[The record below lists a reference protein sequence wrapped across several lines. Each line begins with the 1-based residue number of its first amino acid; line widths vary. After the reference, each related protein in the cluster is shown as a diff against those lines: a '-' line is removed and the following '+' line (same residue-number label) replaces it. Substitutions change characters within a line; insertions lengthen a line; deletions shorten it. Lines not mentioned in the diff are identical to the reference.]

1 MIFEF
6 VDKIV
11 VHAPDRSSGERMQ
24 EVDIY
29 LKFIGKF
36 DVPLPEPTPEELAE
50 QEELRRKREKQRE
63 YSRRAYEKKKLK
75 EQQAAAS
82 K

>member
-1 MIFEF
+1 MILEF

-11 VHAPDRSSGERMQ
+11 VHAPDYSTWERTQ

-36 DVPLPEPTPEELAE
+36 DVPLPEPTLEELAE
-50 QEELRRKREKQRE
+50 QEALRKKREKQRE
-63 YSRRAYEKKKLK
+63 YSRKSYEKKLK
-75 EQQAAAS
+75 KQQAANGN
-82 K
+82 